1 MGNERKIVNVAA
13 GTLTAGS
20 TDAVNGGQ
28 LLTANQRVAAA
39 FGGGA
44 GLDVNGQL
52 TAPSYTIQGTVYN
65 DVGSAFTAVNT
76 QLSAMGSGS
85 NYYKANSTGPAA
97 QATGTNALAMGS
109 NAQGSGANAI
119 AIGSNAQATQS
130 GAIAMGM
137 NAASTGANAIAIG
150 SNALATGSVAVG
162 NGASAANG
170 GAAFGDFAVATG
182 GVANV
187 SSATAIGNSASATT
201 ANAVAVGQSA
211 AVLATGGSAFGA
223 NAVVQAAATNSVAI
237 GQGSVAS
244 APNTVS
250 VGAPG
255 GERRISNV
263 APGIS
268 PTDAATVGQLS
279 SSASACSRRSTRTI
293 AACATAWRS
302 QWPPAACPQYRK
314 AARSASSAT
323 SRPTTGTGRQAWASQ
338 ASCTRRAVISFKP
351 MGRSGWVSIHR
362 SWAPAA
368 GSPCSGEPSGEGSI
382 PQGASAPPE
391 AASVPAG
398 WRMLDLPADSSMVV
412 SDTRAGVTFAW

>member
-1 MGNERKIVNVAA
+1 
-13 GTLTAGS
+13 
-20 TDAVNGGQ
+20 
-28 LLTANQRVAAA
+28 
-39 FGGGA
+39 
-44 GLDVNGQL
+44 
-52 TAPSYTIQGTVYN
+52 
-65 DVGSAFTAVNT
+65 
-76 QLSAMGSGS
+76 
-85 NYYKANSTGPAA
+85 
-97 QATGTNALAMGS
+97 MGS

-150 SNALATGSVAVG
+150 TNALATGSVAVG

-244 APNTVS
+244 APHTVS

-279 SSASACSRRSTRTI
+279 SSASGLQSQINENDRRLRD
-293 AACATAWRS
+293 
-302 QWPPAACPQYRK
+302 
-314 AARSASSAT
+314 
-323 SRPTTGTGRQAWASQ
+323 GV
-338 ASCTRRAVISFKP
+338 AVA
-351 MGRSGWVSIHR
+351 M
-362 SWAPAA
+362 AA
-368 GSPCSGEPSGEGSI
+368 GGVPAV
-382 PQGASAPPE
+382 PQGRKVGLFGNIATYDGHG
-391 AASVPAG
+391 AAGLGITGVVYETRGYQLQANGAVGVGFDTSVVGARG
-398 WRMLDLPADSSMVV
+398 
-412 SDTRAGVTFAW
+412 GVALFW